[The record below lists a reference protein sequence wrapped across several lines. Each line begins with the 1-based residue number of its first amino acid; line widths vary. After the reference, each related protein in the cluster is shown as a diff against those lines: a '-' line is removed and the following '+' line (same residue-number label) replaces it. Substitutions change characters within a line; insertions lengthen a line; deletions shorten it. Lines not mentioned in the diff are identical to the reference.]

1 MYDWDIAYNYV
12 MNIKYQYMNKK
23 HIDMLDTYSIE
34 EMCEYLNTDEYNN
47 FLKCVSIIVYGKYN
61 LFKYS
66 LIKGG
71 NNDIYSNS
79 NSIYREMR
87 GLTIDIENDA
97 IVLCPFRKFFNINE
111 IEETNIDI
119 VKGYLKNAKDV
130 EITNKLDGSLLSVAY
145 YDNHFVLG
153 GTGSLDANTNFRLKE
168 AETMLSDNHKQM
180 IMDNADKTFI
190 FEYIS
195 LNDRHIVVYTK
206 EQEGIY
212 LIGVRNITNG
222 VEYPYKYIKKEYA
235 DKYHIPMTQFD
246 NRSLSDII
254 QSKKSYR
261 GSDKE
266 GWVITIDNHRYKLK
280 CDDYLELNH
289 IIAQETSKK
298 TIIQAIAD
306 DCYDDLLAK
315 VPTIY
320 HSMLNEVADKV
331 FHYMNKKSSLI
342 YRYYDVVKHIDDMA
356 KFGKTVQQVVPKE
369 YQGYM
374 FTLKKHAPISLIK
387 SRAGKYVSMNEIET
401 FLSK

>member
-289 IIAQETSKK
+289 IIAHETSKK

>member
-246 NRSLSDII
+246 NRSLSDVI